1 MSHQIKNNSDFYVVG
16 GTLRA
21 DAPSYIERKA
31 DRELYEHI
39 LKGDFC
45 CVLTPRQMGK
55 SSLMIRTADRLKKE
69 GIRTAIIDLTQIG
82 TEREK
87 TSADK
92 WYYGIAYRIVREL
105 DIKIK
110 LSDWWQEREKLP
122 ALQRLTEFFE
132 DVLLSGTHEPIVIFV
147 DEIDTTIGLP
157 FTDDFFAAV
166 RACYNARAAKI
177 EYRRLNFVLLG
188 VANPSDLIK
197 DSQRTPFNIGHGIQ
211 LGDFTLEEAKPLSL
225 GLCADPAQGEK
236 MLARILYWTGGHPY
250 LTQKLCRIAAEEKLG
265 KHGDEVIDNLVEK
278 NFLAPGANRREP
290 NLKFVGDRL
299 LQDRKNSRKRLILY
313 RRIYREKPVLDDPLS
328 PTHTSLKLSGLVLP
342 GTKQMLSIRN
352 RIYERTFTGEWIK
365 EVIPV
370 DWNRM
375 MAAAAVAVLLIGF
388 IAWYAFILPESYIE
402 AIRTAQE
409 DVPNEPYNKLR
420 GMPFY
425 KTTAENLFAGYWR
438 RRALRSVSE
447 GNRDEGLLYYLKALK
462 VKELKDSRGEAGQ
475 VIGDDY
481 KNLMVTYR
489 YNRAVT
495 SVAFSPDGKTI
506 MAATEWWLHQS
517 IVSVGTTKPKAN
529 RLLPGRWT
537 GAYRFLDDQG
547 DHMQV
552 VVLVT
557 GDSIKIIDLR
567 FDQPDAPPIEGDP
580 EELLKEWQKK
590 LALTLDEKTGKIE
603 PMYPLP
609 KEKNTVE
616 LPPSVT
622 KPKNKKLVD

>member
-1 MSHQIKNNSDFYVVG
+1 MSDGLKPGADFYVDG

-21 DAPSYIERKA
+21 DAPSYIRRQA

-55 SSLMIRTADRLKKE
+55 SSLMIRTAHRLKKE

-82 TEREK
+82 TEKEK

-92 WYYGIAYRIVREL
+92 WYYGIAYRMVREL

-132 DVLLSGTHEPIVIFV
+132 DVLLPGTHEPIVIFV

-166 RACYNARAAKI
+166 RACYNARAAKTA
-177 EYRRLNFVLLG
+177 YRRLNFVLLG
-188 VANPSDLIK
+188 VATPSDLIK
-197 DSQRTPFNIGHGIQ
+197 DSLRTPFNIGHGIQ
-211 LGDFTLEEAKPLSL
+211 LGDFTFEEAKPLSL